1 MIQILGTMKV
11 DNITKVFITILLFFV
26 VSCAPIRKEGSEK
39 VEVKV
44 ELKYDNG
51 TTQLG
56 PLIEYMVLDY

>member
-1 MIQILGTMKV
+1 MKREH
-11 DNITKVFITILLFFV
+11 TIRGRMRAGATSFTLLLLFLI
-26 VSCAPIRKEGSEK
+26 SCGDLPKEGSEK

-44 ELKYDNG
+44 RLEYDNV

>member
-1 MIQILGTMKV
+1 MISNTSIKYCLCLFC
-11 DNITKVFITILLFFV
+11 VFLLI
-26 VSCAPIRKEGSEK
+26 SCGDLPKEGSER

>member
-1 MIQILGTMKV
+1 MKRKHKIDGRMRAGV
-11 DNITKVFITILLFFV
+11 TSFILLFL
-26 VSCAPIRKEGSEK
+26 VSCGDLPKEGSER

-56 PLIEYMVLDY
+56 PLIEYMELDY

>member
-1 MIQILGTMKV
+1 MKAV
-11 DNITKVFITILLFFV
+11 GSLLLLFL
-26 VSCAPIRKEGSEK
+26 VSCGDLPKEGSEK